1 MNITN
6 YVSEHLDGASQ
17 EELEA
22 IVASDMFNVGDDPM
36 DEAIAAALVELA
48 KERLSALR
56 SNC

>member
-1 MNITN
+1 MNITDC
-6 YVSEHLDGASQ
+6 VSERLHGASQ

-22 IVASDMFNVGDDPM
+22 IVASDMPHVGDDPM

>member
-6 YVSEHLDGASQ
+6 YVSERLDGASQ

-22 IVASDMFNVGDDPM
+22 IVASDMFNVGYDPM

>member
-1 MNITN
+1 MNITD
-6 YVSEHLDGASQ
+6 YVSERLHGASQ

-22 IVASDMFNVGDDPM
+22 IVASDMPHVGDDPM